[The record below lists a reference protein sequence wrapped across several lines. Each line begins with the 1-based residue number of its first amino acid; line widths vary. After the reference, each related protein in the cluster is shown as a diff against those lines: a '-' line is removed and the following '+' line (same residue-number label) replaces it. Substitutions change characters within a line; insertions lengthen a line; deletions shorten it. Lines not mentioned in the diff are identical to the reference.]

1 MKHSQLGIILSLFA
15 VFGSG
20 IVVGAFG
27 YHSYT
32 AKTVSATARPPAKPD
47 EWRRKY
53 IDELH
58 SRLHLDSSQLTQLNA
73 ILDETRERFKVLKE
87 HQKQETDEVRAS
99 HTERVRAMLRPQ
111 QLPEYQRFRDEREK
125 KIREQAEKE
134 KAAKEQAAKTQTTTR

>member
-1 MKHSQLGIILSLFA
+1 MKRSQLGVILSLFA

-32 AKTVSATARPPAKPD
+32 TKTVSATAAPRQTRGVAKKVH
-47 EWRRKY
+47 RRVA
-53 IDELH
+53 H
-58 SRLHLDSSQLTQLNA
+58 SIHLDSSQLTQLNS

-99 HTERVRAMLRPQ
+99 HTEKVRAMLRPEQ
-111 QLPEYQRFRDEREK
+111 TGIPKIQGERNRRK
-125 KIREQAEKE
+125 G
-134 KAAKEQAAKTQTTTR
+134 TG